1 MRSLAF
7 FLIRVFLSVV
17 KEAKPKLLTFLLI
30 VSIFPHFAS
39 AKENAAEINSIG
51 KSPIDEVFM
60 IFNSIGRELDKSNAE
75 QKAASANEFELQIYF
90 EKRID
95 KLGKETLS
103 EIGCDFSEIK
113 SDRNVLIVISKS
125 TNSLEVARNQYAVID
140 RIVAQAEK
148 DVSYVIPKIVGLF
161 SNGQPIN
168 QSYIVDAVNM
178 LSDLEQAHIKLT
190 TDLDQSIPS
199 DAKIW
204 AMVPSE
210 CRIARVSAKL
220 VELVYAD
227 NMKSLISNNRRFADS
242 SFLLLQHLGRRP
254 DIQRFYLNKIESY
267 ARENIIPKQQF
278 ALLWDRLS
286 LNDGGQQRFGTQL
299 FISPE
304 GCLAPTGV
312 NTRSITVFESE
323 RKKLGLVSLA
333 AYLQKAATAFKVPA
347 C

>member
-113 SDRNVLIVISKS
+113 SD
-125 TNSLEVARNQYAVID
+125 
-140 RIVAQAEK
+140 
-148 DVSYVIPKIVGLF
+148 
-161 SNGQPIN
+161 
-168 QSYIVDAVNM
+168 
-178 LSDLEQAHIKLT
+178 
-190 TDLDQSIPS
+190 
-199 DAKIW
+199 
-204 AMVPSE
+204 
-210 CRIARVSAKL
+210 
-220 VELVYAD
+220 
-227 NMKSLISNNRRFADS
+227 
-242 SFLLLQHLGRRP
+242 
-254 DIQRFYLNKIESY
+254 
-267 ARENIIPKQQF
+267 
-278 ALLWDRLS
+278 
-286 LNDGGQQRFGTQL
+286 
-299 FISPE
+299 
-304 GCLAPTGV
+304 
-312 NTRSITVFESE
+312 
-323 RKKLGLVSLA
+323 
-333 AYLQKAATAFKVPA
+333 
-347 C
+347 